1 MYLRAFVFL
10 LLNKTNSKIHDM
22 MDIKTANEI
31 RVVDNFVFKM
41 KLINQSNYSTPRSFE
56 APWIIFSKTL
66 ISLFKKTSGHNY
78 DIFDVTTHICVFFDV
93 ATRNCTVFVRNYRSQ
108 CDRSYGVTTPQSYR
122 NGGHGNKHTVHKFN
136 NLHSPIMRFSVI
148 VFVLMVMLLSIIRS
162 SSSARIEIFS
172 RSKFRGLRLVGKHA

>member
-1 MYLRAFVFL
+1 MFQCSIPPIGISTKNYSGLSFTLKITVIEIELIRAVFWCTCEHLSFL

-31 RVVDNFVFKM
+31 RVVDNFDFKM

-122 NGGHGNKHTVHKFN
+122 NGGHG
-136 NLHSPIMRFSVI
+136 SI
-148 VFVLMVMLLSIIRS
+148 VSLGRCLSN
-162 SSSARIEIFS
+162 EIF
-172 RSKFRGLRLVGKHA
+172 

>member
-1 MYLRAFVFL
+1 MFNTTYRHFNEKLFWIILHSENYGNWNRIDKSCVLMYLRAFVFL
-10 LLNKTNSKIHDM
+10 LLNKTNSKMHDM

-31 RVVDNFVFKM
+31 RVVDNFDFKM
-41 KLINQSNYSTPRSFE
+41 KLINQSNYSTSRSFE

-122 NGGHGNKHTVHKFN
+122 NGGHG
-136 NLHSPIMRFSVI
+136 I
-148 VFVLMVMLLSIIRS
+148 VF
-162 SSSARIEIFS
+162 
-172 RSKFRGLRLVGKHA
+172 LRY